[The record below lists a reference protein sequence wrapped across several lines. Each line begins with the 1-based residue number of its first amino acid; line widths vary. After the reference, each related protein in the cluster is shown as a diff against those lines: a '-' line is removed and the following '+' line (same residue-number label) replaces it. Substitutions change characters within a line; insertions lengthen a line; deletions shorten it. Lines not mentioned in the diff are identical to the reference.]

1 MGDTLTYE
9 KIPLFEPCVHASSM
23 SLRRIGIR
31 SMIVFVVKKWHACNI
46 FQHMNMQPSLVQS
59 DSAMSESLQG
69 NLSGRKGRL
78 A

>member
-1 MGDTLTYE
+1 MGNTFTYE
-9 KIPLFEPCVHASSM
+9 KIPLFEPRVHASSM
-23 SLRRIGIR
+23 SLRRIRIR
-31 SMIVFVVKKWHACNI
+31 SIIVYVIKWHACNI

-69 NLSGRKGRL
+69 NLSGQKGRF